1 MPGLGLNGRWL
12 APDWHD
18 PLVVAVVV
26 LVLAVALWRRWALVL
41 LAALVVAFGQGVD
54 YLLRHAAISP
64 RAAHAAILA
73 IYGIGALFLVFLAV
87 ALATSKRRR

>member
-1 MPGLGLNGRWL
+1 MPDLSDRWL

-18 PLVVAVVV
+18 PLVVALVGVV
-26 LVLAVALWRRWALVL
+26 LVVALWRRWALVL
-41 LAALVVAFGQGVD
+41 LAALVVALGQGVD

-64 RAAHAAILA
+64 GLAQGAILA

-87 ALATSKRRR
+87 ALVTSKRRR